1 MSKHFWITSLIM
13 VGLMLSIPASAQ
25 GRGREKDHGRDDRK
39 QLRDNDGDHDRDH
52 DRDKSPR
59 HVGHNAGHDR
69 DFDRDGDR
77 DDRERRPPGWSHG
90 RKTGWGDCDVPPGQA
105 KKYGCHSGH
114 RHPSTRTVNHTP
126 VLRRPHA
133 EVHAHGSVDA
143 GVH

>member
-1 MSKHFWITSLIM
+1 MSKHFWIASLIM
-13 VGLMLSIPASAQ
+13 LGLMLAIPASAQ
-25 GRGREKDHGRDDRK
+25 GRGRDKDHDRDDRK
-39 QLRDNDGDHDRDH
+39 ELRDHDADH
-52 DRDKSPR
+52 DRDKSPH

-77 DDRERRPPGWSHG
+77 DDHDRRPPGWSHG

-105 KKYGCHSGH
+105 KKHGCHSGH

-126 VLRRPHA
+126 VLRRPRA

>member
-1 MSKHFWITSLIM
+1 MSKHFWIASLIM
-13 VGLMLSIPASAQ
+13 LGLMLAIPASAQ
-25 GRGREKDHGRDDRK
+25 GRGRDKDHDRDDRK
-39 QLRDNDGDHDRDH
+39 ELRDHDADH
-52 DRDKSPR
+52 DRDKSQH

-77 DDRERRPPGWSHG
+77 DDHDRRPPGWSHG

-105 KKYGCHSGH
+105 KKHGCHSGH

-126 VLRRPHA
+126 VLRRPRA

>member
-1 MSKHFWITSLIM
+1 MSKHFWIASLIM
-13 VGLMLSIPASAQ
+13 LGLMLAIPASAQ
-25 GRGREKDHGRDDRK
+25 GRGRDKDHDRDDRK
-39 QLRDNDGDHDRDH
+39 ELRDHDADH
-52 DRDKSPR
+52 DRDKSPH

-77 DDRERRPPGWSHG
+77 DDHDRRPPGWSHG

-105 KKYGCHSGH
+105 RKHGCHSGH

-126 VLRRPHA
+126 VLRRPRA

>member
-1 MSKHFWITSLIM
+1 MSKHFWIASLIM
-13 VGLMLSIPASAQ
+13 LGLMLAIPASAQ
-25 GRGREKDHGRDDRK
+25 GRGRDKDHDRDDRK
-39 QLRDNDGDHDRDH
+39 ELRDHDADH
-52 DRDKSPR
+52 DRDKSPH

-69 DFDRDGDR
+69 DFDRDGAR
-77 DDRERRPPGWSHG
+77 DDHDRRPPGWSHG

-105 KKYGCHSGH
+105 KKHGCHSGH

-126 VLRRPHA
+126 VLRRPRA

>member
-1 MSKHFWITSLIM
+1 MSKHFWIASLIM
-13 VGLMLSIPASAQ
+13 LGLMLAIPASAQ
-25 GRGREKDHGRDDRK
+25 GRGRDKDHDRDDRK
-39 QLRDNDGDHDRDH
+39 ELRDHDADH
-52 DRDKSPR
+52 DRDKSPH
-59 HVGHNAGHDR
+59 HVGHNASHDR

-77 DDRERRPPGWSHG
+77 DDHDRRPPGWSHG

-105 KKYGCHSGH
+105 KKHGCHSGH

-126 VLRRPHA
+126 VLRRPRA